1 MSNECQERL
10 AQEKRRFDAEVCV
23 HNLPDI
29 FHYWSNN
36 HLKPFI
42 NDQGYDSLDD
52 FFVREISHVAPA
64 DGSTIRIASVGCGD
78 CAVEAGIAR
87 LIEAGGIANFHF
99 TCVDLSD
106 GALTRAEA
114 ALAGGALQG
123 RFSFVVADFN
133 KGLPDGPF
141 DVVMANQS
149 LHHVMEL
156 ESLFQS
162 IRDQLSSTGRFVV
175 SDIIGRNGH
184 QRWPEAR
191 ELVDEAWQW
200 LPMRYRY
207 NWQLQR
213 QEEQFLDWDCSQEG
227 CEGIRAEDVL
237 PLLLEYFSPRVFIAW
252 GNIIDIFIDRCFGHN
267 FRQQNEWDLHFIDR
281 IQAIDSAAVA
291 SGRIKPTHMLASF
304 GRDPGV
310 CIHAD
315 GMSPNQALR
324 AKAPINGA

>member
-1 MSNECQERL
+1 MAAVSNEYQERL
-10 AQEKRRFDAEVCV
+10 DREKQRFDAEVCV
-23 HNLPDI
+23 HDLPDI

-36 HLKPFI
+36 FLKPFI

-52 FFVREISHVAPA
+52 FFVREIRRVVPA

-87 LIEAGGIANFHF
+87 LLEAGGTSNFHF
-99 TCVDLSD
+99 TCLDLSD
-106 GALTRAEA
+106 GALGRGEA
-114 ALAGGALQG
+114 LVSGSELHG
-123 RFSFVVADFN
+123 RFSFVIADFN
-133 KGLPDGPF
+133 EGLPAGQF

-149 LHHVMEL
+149 LHHVMGL
-156 ESLFQS
+156 EDLFQS
-162 IRDQLSSTGRFVV
+162 IRDQLSPTGRFVV

-200 LPMRYRY
+200 LPSRYRY

-213 QEEQFLDWDCSQEG
+213 QEEQFLDWDCSQES

-237 PLLLEYFSPRVFIAW
+237 PLLLQYFSPRVFIAW

-267 FRQQNEWDLHFIDR
+267 FRQKNEWDLHFIER
-281 IQAIDSAAVA
+281 IHAIDSAAIA
-291 SGRIKPTHMLASF
+291 SGRIKPTHLLASF

-315 GMSPNQALR
+315 GMSPAQAVR
-324 AKAPINGA
+324 VTHA